1 MKILHTSDWH
11 VGKVLK
17 GQSRAEEH
25 IAVLAQVVEIARAE
39 RPDLVIVAGDMYDTA
54 APTPEATRLV
64 TRALSALRG
73 TGAEVVAIGG
83 NHDNGAALDALR
95 PWADAAGVVLRGTVR
110 ESAAEHVI
118 EGQTPDGER
127 WRLVALPF
135 LSQRYAVR
143 AAEMYELTAA
153 EASQTYADHIGRLLG
168 VLCQG
173 FDAPGRRAGGAGAGQ
188 HSAGTVNLVT
198 AHLTVV
204 GATMGGGEREAHSV
218 MGYAV
223 PATVFPGSAHYVA
236 LGHLHRAQHVPGPC
250 PVRYCGSPLAI
261 DFGEGE
267 NTPSVAIVEV
277 TAESTAKVRD
287 VPITAAVPL
296 RTVRGSLA
304 ELSTMDGDQPGW
316 LRVYVREAPRAG
328 LREEVQALLPKAL
341 EVRID
346 PEMLPDTGA
355 SARAAQRA
363 GRSPRDLF
371 GDYLESRGHA
381 DEGVRE
387 LFDTLYE
394 EVSGP

>member
-17 GQSRAEEH
+17 GQSRTEEH
-25 IAVLAQVVEIARAE
+25 IAVLAQVVEVARAE

-54 APTPEATRLV
+54 APTPDATRLV

-73 TGAEVVAIGG
+73 TGAQVVAIGG

-95 PWADAAGVVLRGTVR
+95 PWAEAAGVSLRGTVR
-110 ESAAEHVI
+110 ESAAEHVL
-118 EGQTPDGER
+118 EGETADGER

-135 LSQRYAVR
+135 ISQRYAVR

-173 FDAPGRRAGGAGAGQ
+173 FGPG
-188 HSAGTVNLVT
+188 TINLVT

-236 LGHLHRAQHVPGPC
+236 LGHLHRAQQVPGPST
-250 PVRYCGSPLAI
+250 VRYCGSPLAI

-267 NTPSVAIVEV
+267 NVPSVAVVEV
-277 TAESTAKVRD
+277 SAESTAKVRD

-296 RTVRGSLA
+296 RTVRGTLA
-304 ELSTMDGDQPGW
+304 ELSMMDGDQPGW

-371 GDYLESRGHA
+371 ADYLESRGHA
-381 DEGVRE
+381 DEGVQE

-394 EVSGP
+394 EVSTHP

>member
-11 VGKVLK
+11 VGKVLQ
-17 GQSRAEEH
+17 GQSRTEEH
-25 IAVLAQVVEIARAE
+25 IAVLAQVVEVARAE

-95 PWADAAGVVLRGTVR
+95 PWAEAAGVELRGTVR
-110 ESAAEHVI
+110 ESAAEHLL
-118 EGQTPDGER
+118 EGETAGGER

-173 FDAPGRRAGGAGAGQ
+173 FGPDAI
-188 HSAGTVNLVT
+188 NLVT

-236 LGHLHRAQHVPGPC
+236 LGHLHRAQQVPGPA

-267 NTPSVAIVEV
+267 NTPSVAVVEV

-296 RTVRGSLA
+296 RTIRGTLA
-304 ELSTMDGDQPGW
+304 ELSMVDGEQAGW

-328 LREEVQALLPKAL
+328 LREEVQALLPKAI

-346 PEMLPDTGA
+346 PEMLPNA
-355 SARAAQRA
+355 APARAERA

-371 GDYLESRGHA
+371 ADYLESRGHA
-381 DEGVRE
+381 DEGVQE

-394 EVSGP
+394 EVSTHP